1 MNLGLLGAKRE
12 RYPLCYATP
21 ENLLSFIW
29 DKCCCHLKLFLRP
42 MEPKK
47 RPCIEWRHLQG
58 SGWLERKFF
67 RAKFSGQVR
76 LSFAKE
82 ASVSGRTIRSNG
94 SAGIFK
100 MAALAEFGCKSFSR
114 GKKMRQSAV
123 SLIGPGVELS
133 TL

>member
-1 MNLGLLGAKRE
+1 MNGVTCKDPVGLK
-12 RYPLCYATP
+12 
-21 ENLLSFIW
+21 ENSF
-29 DKCCCHLKLFLRP
+29 
-42 MEPKK
+42 E
-47 RPCIEWRHLQG
+47 Q
-58 SGWLERKFF
+58 
-67 RAKFSGQVR
+67 KFSGQVR

-114 GKKMRQSAV
+114 GKEMKQSAV
-123 SLIGPGVELS
+123 RSTGTGVELS